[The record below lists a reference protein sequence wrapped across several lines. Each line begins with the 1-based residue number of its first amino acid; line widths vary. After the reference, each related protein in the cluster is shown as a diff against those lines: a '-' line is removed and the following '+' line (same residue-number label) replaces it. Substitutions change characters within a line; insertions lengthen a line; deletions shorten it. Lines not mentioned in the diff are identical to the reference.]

1 MVVLFHRFITFILPI
16 VLGILLNSTIG
27 DFPIV
32 SDFENDSSQSSSNE
46 FGASMNNNSCAIDFF
61 DDFDGDSRFADFM
74 EVAQETGQAQRV
86 VKAWEFLFDGAG
98 IRVKTNVL
106 ESIST
111 ALQRGIKDIPDVVNH
126 ANHPSIVTRTV
137 EHLFRG
143 HGTNGGRHHISALI
157 ADNSRK
163 LVDRLKETSDGFYEA
178 VIKRADGSTS
188 TKSFWPDTWDENKIM
203 DELKHVMANNPVN
216 ITGNTWEG
224 FTTTCQKIH
233 YYLKNSDNTIIS
245 AFPVL

>member
-1 MVVLFHRFITFILPI
+1 
-16 VLGILLNSTIG
+16 
-27 DFPIV
+27 
-32 SDFENDSSQSSSNE
+32 
-46 FGASMNNNSCAIDFF
+46 MNNNSCAIDFF

-188 TKSFWPDTWDENKIM
+188 TKSFWPDTWDENIIM

-224 FTTTCQKIH
+224 FTTTRQKIH